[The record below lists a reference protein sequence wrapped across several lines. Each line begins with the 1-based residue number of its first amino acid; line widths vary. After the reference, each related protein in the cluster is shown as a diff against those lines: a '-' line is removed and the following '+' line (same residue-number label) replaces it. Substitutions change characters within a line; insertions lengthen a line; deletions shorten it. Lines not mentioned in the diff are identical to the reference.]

1 MTIRWQSYVTE
12 GSDSQSITFPTLL
25 VPSLG
30 SFTHLPPACM
40 YFYVFFFSFSDIF
53 RCFIHVSRI
62 CSWLSEM
69 QCILCLSLPTVKWG
83 NQDIFKGSSLVKGC
97 FCVLNSGTSILS
109 CFQAGQLP
117 WLLDRVIKVSGQGRG
132 YAHPWK
138 HLTYHLSNMNSLIMP
153 TSYRQWCAEG
163 SGADVL
169 MYERNMTSMDSK
181 YVSFMEDSLSF

>member
-1 MTIRWQSYVTE
+1 M
-12 GSDSQSITFPTLL
+12 
-25 VPSLG
+25 
-30 SFTHLPPACM
+30 
-40 YFYVFFFSFSDIF
+40 FFSFLSLTF
-53 RCFIHVSRI
+53 FVVSSHVSRI

-83 NQDIFKGSSLVKGC
+83 NQDIFKGSSLVKGY

-109 CFQAGQLP
+109 CLQAGQLP
-117 WLLDRVIKVSGQGRG
+117 WLLDQVIKVSGQGRG

-138 HLTYHLSNMNSLIMP
+138 HLTYHLSNMNSMP

-169 MYERNMTSMDSK
+169 MYERNMTSRDSK